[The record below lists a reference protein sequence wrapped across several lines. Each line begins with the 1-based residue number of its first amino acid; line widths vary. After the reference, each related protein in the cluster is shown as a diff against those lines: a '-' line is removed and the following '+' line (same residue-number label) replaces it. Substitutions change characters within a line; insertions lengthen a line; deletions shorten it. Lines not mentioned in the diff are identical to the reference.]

1 MNILLIMGIAMGA
14 GLLVSRAARA
24 VKLPNVTAFLVAEWA
39 GSEPVYDML
48 LNRSLGLMDRARTYI
63 KESRHNLS

>member
-1 MNILLIMGIAMGA
+1 MEMTGSYQHLLSLM
-14 GLLVSRAARA
+14 LVSM
-24 VKLPNVTAFLVAEWA
+24 TAFLVAEWA

-48 LNRSLGLMDRARTYI
+48 LNRSLMLMDRARSYI